1 VDGREGAT
9 GVKGLIDHGD
19 AAVGF
24 LVSRVPTE
32 DIMRVAD
39 AGQLLPAKVR
49 SDLMHLLSHLCI
61 VSARAFSVLNV
72 CARGCPPQYAVSS
85 HVILLL
91 SPQQATFFDPKPMSN
106 MLLRLTR

>member
-1 VDGREGAT
+1 VDGREGAS

-39 AGQLLPAKVR
+39 AGQLLPAKVGAP
-49 SDLMHLLSHLCI
+49 SF
-61 VSARAFSVLNV
+61 VVV
-72 CARGCPPQYAVSS
+72 CPNRGFRCFMTV
-85 HVILLL
+85 
-91 SPQQATFFDPKPMSN
+91 DN
-106 MLLRLTR
+106 